1 MQISSIIRRAV
12 AGVAAAS
19 MLVAVAACG
28 TSKDNK
34 TAGGEGGSGT
44 IEVVASINQWG
55 SVAKDLGGSHVDVTN
70 IMTKTNVEAHDY
82 EPTSQDVAKFGTAK
96 VAVVNGADYDPW
108 ASKAASATKATL
120 VTAAETAGI
129 KEGDNP
135 HVWFS
140 AKVRNNTADAITA
153 AYQKA
158 DPSHKDDYAKLNK
171 EWHAK
176 EDQLESK
183 IKDASA
189 KTKDVPYAAT
199 ESVAW
204 YLADDLGMKDATPTG
219 YAQASAN
226 ESEPT
231 PSDIKA
237 FQDALK
243 GGSIK
248 MLVFNTQEANSTTD
262 QITGAAKS
270 ANVPIVEL
278 TEQMPKEYTNLLD
291 WMSASSTS
299 SPRRDAGALILSL
312 SISPSTAGL
321 LAGASSLLRMEGH
334 HSVRGSSEQSP
345 IASRRAPGNESSDS
359 AGLEWRHFHDVDA
372 VSSDG

>member
-1 MQISSIIRRAV
+1 MSIMSNAKRAL
-12 AGVAAAS
+12 AIAAAAATLLS
-19 MLVAVAACG
+19 MAACG
-28 TSKDNK
+28 SSNAAGSKSDSSS
-34 TAGGEGGSGT
+34 AASSGK

-55 SVAKDLGGSHVDVTN
+55 SVAEDLGGSNVEVTN

-108 ASKAASATKATL
+108 ATKAAQPTKATL
-120 VTAAETAGI
+120 V
-129 KEGDNP
+129 
-135 HVWFS
+135 
-140 AKVRNNTADAITA
+140 TA

-183 IKDASA
+183 IKETSA
-189 KTKDVPYAAT
+189 KTEGLPYAAT

-204 YLADDLGMKDATPTG
+204 YLADDLKMTDATPKG

-231 PSDIKA
+231 PADIKD
-237 FQDALK
+237 FQDTLK
-243 GGSIK
+243 AGFIK
-248 MLVFNTQEANSTTD
+248 MFVFNSQEANSTTD
-262 QITGAAKS
+262 QITGAAKD

-278 TEQMPKEYTNLLD
+278 AEQMPKQYTNLLD
-291 WMSASSTS
+291 WMSA
-299 SPRRDAGALILSL
+299 L
-312 SISPSTAGL
+312 
-321 LAGASSLLRMEGH
+321 
-334 HSVRGSSEQSP
+334 
-345 IASRRAPGNESSDS
+345 
-359 AGLEWRHFHDVDA
+359 VDQFAAA
-372 VSSDG
+372 VK

>member
-1 MQISSIIRRAV
+1 MSIMSNAKRAL
-12 AGVAAAS
+12 AIAAAAATLLS
-19 MLVAVAACG
+19 MAACG
-28 TSKDNK
+28 SSN
-34 TAGGEGGSGT
+34 AASGKSDSSGAASSGK

-55 SVAKDLGGSHVDVTN
+55 SVAEDLGGSNVEVTN

-82 EPTSQDVAKFGTAK
+82 EPTSQDVAKFG
-96 VAVVNGADYDPW
+96 
-108 ASKAASATKATL
+108 AAQPTKATL

-140 AKVRNNTADAITA
+140 AKVRSNTADAITA

-183 IKDASA
+183 IKETSA
-189 KTKDVPYAAT
+189 KTEGLPYAAT

-204 YLADDLGMKDATPTG
+204 YLADDLKMTDATPKG

-231 PSDIKA
+231 PADIKD
-237 FQDALK
+237 FQDTLK
-243 GGSIK
+243 AGFIK
-248 MLVFNTQEANSTTD
+248 MFVFNSQEANSTTD
-262 QITGAAKS
+262 QITGAAKD

-278 TEQMPKEYTNLLD
+278 AEQMPKQYTNLLD
-291 WMSASSTS
+291 WMSA
-299 SPRRDAGALILSL
+299 L
-312 SISPSTAGL
+312 
-321 LAGASSLLRMEGH
+321 
-334 HSVRGSSEQSP
+334 
-345 IASRRAPGNESSDS
+345 
-359 AGLEWRHFHDVDA
+359 VDQFAAA
-372 VSSDG
+372 VK

>member
-34 TAGGEGGSGT
+34 TAGGEGSGT

-140 AKVRNNTADAITA
+140 AKVRSSTADAITA

-171 EWHAK
+171 DWHAK

-183 IKDASA
+183 IKETSA
-189 KTKDVPYAAT
+189 KTEGLPYAAT

-204 YLADDLGMKDATPTG
+204 YLADDLKMTDATPKG

-231 PSDIKA
+231 PADIKD
-237 FQDALK
+237 FQDTLK
-243 GGSIK
+243 AGSIK
-248 MLVFNTQEANSTTD
+248 MLVFNSQEATSTTD
-262 QITGAAKS
+262 QITGAAKDAS
-270 ANVPIVEL
+270 VPIVEL
-278 TEQMPKEYTNLLD
+278 TEQMPKQYTNLLD
-291 WMSASSTS
+291 WMSA
-299 SPRRDAGALILSL
+299 L
-312 SISPSTAGL
+312 
-321 LAGASSLLRMEGH
+321 
-334 HSVRGSSEQSP
+334 
-345 IASRRAPGNESSDS
+345 
-359 AGLEWRHFHDVDA
+359 VDQFAAA
-372 VSSDG
+372 VK

>member
-108 ASKAASATKATL
+108 ASKAASTTKATL

-183 IKDASA
+183 IKETSA
-189 KTKDVPYAAT
+189 KTEGLPYAAT

-204 YLADDLGMKDATPTG
+204 YLADDLKMTDATPKG

-231 PSDIKA
+231 PADIKD
-237 FQDALK
+237 FQDTLK
-243 GGSIK
+243 AGFIK
-248 MLVFNTQEANSTTD
+248 MFVFNSQEANSTTD
-262 QITGAAKS
+262 QITGAAKD

-278 TEQMPKEYTNLLD
+278 AEQMPKQYTNLLD
-291 WMSASSTS
+291 WMSA
-299 SPRRDAGALILSL
+299 L
-312 SISPSTAGL
+312 
-321 LAGASSLLRMEGH
+321 
-334 HSVRGSSEQSP
+334 
-345 IASRRAPGNESSDS
+345 
-359 AGLEWRHFHDVDA
+359 VDQFAAA
-372 VSSDG
+372 VK

>member
-1 MQISSIIRRAV
+1 MSIMSNAKRAL
-12 AGVAAAS
+12 AIAAAAATLLS
-19 MLVAVAACG
+19 MAACG
-28 TSKDNK
+28 SSN
-34 TAGGEGGSGT
+34 AASGKSDSSGAASSGK

-55 SVAKDLGGSHVDVTN
+55 SVAEDLGGSNVEVTN

-108 ASKAASATKATL
+108 ATKAAQSTKATL
-120 VTAAETAGI
+120 V
-129 KEGDNP
+129 
-135 HVWFS
+135 
-140 AKVRNNTADAITA
+140 TA

-183 IKDASA
+183 IKETSA
-189 KTKDVPYAAT
+189 KTEGLPYAAT

-204 YLADDLGMKDATPTG
+204 YLADDLKMTDATPKG

-231 PSDIKA
+231 PADIKD
-237 FQDALK
+237 FQDTLK
-243 GGSIK
+243 AGFIK
-248 MLVFNTQEANSTTD
+248 MFVFNSQEANSTTD
-262 QITGAAKS
+262 QITGAAKD

-278 TEQMPKEYTNLLD
+278 AEQMPKQYTNLLD
-291 WMSASSTS
+291 WMSA
-299 SPRRDAGALILSL
+299 L
-312 SISPSTAGL
+312 
-321 LAGASSLLRMEGH
+321 
-334 HSVRGSSEQSP
+334 
-345 IASRRAPGNESSDS
+345 
-359 AGLEWRHFHDVDA
+359 VDQFAAA
-372 VSSDG
+372 VK

>member
-82 EPTSQDVAKFGTAK
+82 EP
-96 VAVVNGADYDPW
+96 
-108 ASKAASATKATL
+108 
-120 VTAAETAGI
+120 TAGI

-248 MLVFNTQEANSTTD
+248 MLVFNTQEANSTAD
-262 QITGAAKS
+262 QITGVAKS

-291 WMSASSTS
+291 WMSA
-299 SPRRDAGALILSL
+299 L
-312 SISPSTAGL
+312 
-321 LAGASSLLRMEGH
+321 
-334 HSVRGSSEQSP
+334 
-345 IASRRAPGNESSDS
+345 
-359 AGLEWRHFHDVDA
+359 VDQFA
-372 VSSDG
+372 KA

>member
-34 TAGGEGGSGT
+34 TAGGEGGNGT

-140 AKVRNNTADAITA
+140 AKVRSNTADAITA

-183 IKDASA
+183 IKETSA
-189 KTKDVPYAAT
+189 KTEGLPYAAT

-204 YLADDLGMKDATPTG
+204 YLADDLKMTDATPKG

-231 PSDIKA
+231 PADIKD
-237 FQDALK
+237 FQDTLK
-243 GGSIK
+243 AGFIK
-248 MLVFNTQEANSTTD
+248 MFVFNSQEANSTID
-262 QITGAAKS
+262 QITGAAKD

-278 TEQMPKEYTNLLD
+278 AEQMPKQYTNLLD
-291 WMSASSTS
+291 WMSA
-299 SPRRDAGALILSL
+299 L
-312 SISPSTAGL
+312 
-321 LAGASSLLRMEGH
+321 
-334 HSVRGSSEQSP
+334 
-345 IASRRAPGNESSDS
+345 
-359 AGLEWRHFHDVDA
+359 VDQFAAA
-372 VSSDG
+372 VK

>member
-1 MQISSIIRRAV
+1 MSIMSNAKRAL
-12 AGVAAAS
+12 AIAAAAATLLS
-19 MLVAVAACG
+19 MAACG
-28 TSKDNK
+28 SSN
-34 TAGGEGGSGT
+34 AASGKSDSSGAASSGK

-55 SVAKDLGGSHVDVTN
+55 SVAEDLGGSNVEVTN

-108 ASKAASATKATL
+108 ATKAAQPTKATL
-120 VTAAETAGI
+120 V
-129 KEGDNP
+129 
-135 HVWFS
+135 
-140 AKVRNNTADAITA
+140 TA

-183 IKDASA
+183 IKETSA
-189 KTKDVPYAAT
+189 KTEGLPYAAT

-204 YLADDLGMKDATPTG
+204 YLADDLKMTDATPKG

-231 PSDIKA
+231 PADIKD
-237 FQDALK
+237 FQDTLK
-243 GGSIK
+243 AGFIK
-248 MLVFNTQEANSTTD
+248 MFVFNSQEANSTID
-262 QITGAAKS
+262 QITGAAKD

-278 TEQMPKEYTNLLD
+278 AEQMPKQYTNLLD
-291 WMSASSTS
+291 WMSA
-299 SPRRDAGALILSL
+299 L
-312 SISPSTAGL
+312 
-321 LAGASSLLRMEGH
+321 
-334 HSVRGSSEQSP
+334 
-345 IASRRAPGNESSDS
+345 
-359 AGLEWRHFHDVDA
+359 VDQFAAA
-372 VSSDG
+372 VK

>member
-1 MQISSIIRRAV
+1 MQISSIIRRTV

-129 KEGDNP
+129 REGDNP

-189 KTKDVPYAAT
+189 KIKDVPYAAT

-231 PSDIKA
+231 PADIKD
-237 FQDALK
+237 FQDTLK
-243 GGSIK
+243 AGFIK
-248 MLVFNTQEANSTTD
+248 MFVFNSQEANSTTD
-262 QITGAAKS
+262 QITGAAKD

-278 TEQMPKEYTNLLD
+278 AEQMPKQYTNLLD
-291 WMSASSTS
+291 WMSA
-299 SPRRDAGALILSL
+299 L
-312 SISPSTAGL
+312 
-321 LAGASSLLRMEGH
+321 
-334 HSVRGSSEQSP
+334 
-345 IASRRAPGNESSDS
+345 
-359 AGLEWRHFHDVDA
+359 VDQFAAA
-372 VSSDG
+372 VK